1 MDANLLEVMKIFV
14 QLLYSVSDST
24 NQIQSLPKDRQK
36 SINKLIKQAKKVLR
50 NQNMQMSLASIDM
63 QEYQS

>member
-24 NQIQSLPKDRQK
+24 TQIQSLPKDLQK

>member
-24 NQIQSLPKDRQK
+24 TQIQSLPKDRQK